1 MPIRSFS
8 YPNRD
13 EVPYLVWLGPHFTS
27 VFVALNPFVRVH
39 DAEPFQDGN
48 WMPDEVVVRAKR
60 SGQECAVT
68 WAEVASQCAFE
79 TIADVNQ
86 ALRLTGSKRLAPEHA
101 SKENTKVLV
110 EHCREGHLYPPD
122 EGCPSPPFEWSFGN
136 FATAAGQ
143 HTLLTRD
150 GFGLSETQLQVS
162 KLIDPEQ
169 INEFAEF
176 AAPDNSFYAT
186 IHTDYHYWLICQ
198 TAGSLSKARPD
209 AFFEGFYANAA
220 TNDFWGIPHNR
231 PGECPQSPHLRQTRV
246 PRL

>member
-1 MPIRSFS
+1 MLLKEARC
-8 YPNRD
+8 
-13 EVPYLVWLGPHFTS
+13 PYLRSHTQTATKCLSRLVRSALHFGLCC
-27 VFVALNPFVRVH
+27 FEPFCQSSG
-39 DAEPFQDGN
+39 AEPFQDGN
-48 WMPDEVVVRAKR
+48 WMPDGVVVRAKR

-86 ALRLTGSKRLAPEHA
+86 ALRLTGSKRLAPEYA

-110 EHCREGHLYPPD
+110 EHCREGLLYPPD
-122 EGCPSPPFEWSFGN
+122 EGCPSPPFEWSVGN

-143 HTLLTRD
+143 HTLLTGD

-169 INEFAEF
+169 INAFAEF

-186 IHTDYHYWLICQ
+186 IYTDYH
-198 TAGSLSKARPD
+198 TGLSARLRDHYPGPSD
-209 AFFEGFYANAA
+209 AFFEGF
-220 TNDFWGIPHNR
+220 R
-231 PGECPQSPHLRQTRV
+231 ECRDE
-246 PRL
+246 